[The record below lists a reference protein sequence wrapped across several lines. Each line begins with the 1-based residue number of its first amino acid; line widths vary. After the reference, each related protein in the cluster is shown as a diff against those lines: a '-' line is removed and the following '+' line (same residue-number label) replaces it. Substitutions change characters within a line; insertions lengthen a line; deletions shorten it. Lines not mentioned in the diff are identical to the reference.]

1 MKRLKKLLALLAVLV
16 LLIGGYYAVSGMPKT
31 QGVTETAG
39 SFELTGMTEE
49 TLSGLAWANENG
61 TFRFVLRDGAWV
73 NDADEAFPVNQSAL
87 QNLAKRVTALTG
99 TRRITDVTDP
109 ADYGLREPV
118 FSVTLTDSEGVETVY
133 AMGDATPFGDGYYL
147 SVSGTDA
154 IYTVETALDSLF
166 DKTLTQLC
174 QLEEIPSLNTVT
186 RVWVSGAVDAAYNEA
201 TGLWT
206 DSVTGEAL
214 DADRVNAL
222 ADAAQDIEWSAVV
235 MAAADEEKMRAF
247 GLDDAQATVVR
258 LEGGEDAPL
267 ELRIGRA
274 DEAGSRYACL
284 SGSTM
289 VYLIEDDQTEEILG
303 AGMDTLWNRT
313 PVALPYE
320 SLETAAFA
328 WDGGSVTITP
338 DTEGAE
344 NLWKLLTAL
353 RGTQRV
359 AESAQGEALLS
370 VSYTDTDGGTH
381 SVAIYAYS
389 VDSYLLPIT
398 DTHAMLV
405 PADEVDTI
413 LRTLKNL

>member
-16 LLIGGYYAVSGMPKT
+16 LLIGGYYAVSGMQKT

-39 SFELTGMTEE
+39 SFELTAMTEE

-61 TFRFVLRDGAWV
+61 TFRFVREDGAWV
-73 NDADEAFPVNQSAL
+73 NAADEAFPVNQSAL
-87 QNLAKRVTALTG
+87 QNLSKRVTALTG

-118 FSVTLTDSEGVETVY
+118 FSVTLTDSEGAETVY

-147 SVSGTDA
+147 SVSGEEA

-174 QLEEIPSLNTVT
+174 QLEEIPSPGAVT
-186 RVWVSGAVDAAYNEA
+186 RVFVSGAVDAVYDEA
-201 TGLWT
+201 AGRWT
-206 DSVTGEAL
+206 DSVTGEPL
-214 DADRVNAL
+214 DAGRVSAL

-235 MAAADEEKMRAF
+235 VAAADEEKMKAF

-267 ELRIGRA
+267 ELRIGRT
-274 DEAGSRYACL
+274 DDAGSRYACL

-289 VYLIEDDQTEEILG
+289 VYLVEDDQTEEILS

-320 SLETAAFA
+320 SLEAAEFA
-328 WDGGSVTITP
+328 WDGGSAQISP

-353 RGTQRV
+353 AGTQRV

-370 VSYTDTDGGTH
+370 VAYTDADGNAY
-381 SVAIYAYS
+381 SAAIYAYS

-398 DTHAMLV
+398 DTHAMIV
-405 PADEVDTI
+405 PAGEVDTI
-413 LRTLKNL
+413 LRTLKSL